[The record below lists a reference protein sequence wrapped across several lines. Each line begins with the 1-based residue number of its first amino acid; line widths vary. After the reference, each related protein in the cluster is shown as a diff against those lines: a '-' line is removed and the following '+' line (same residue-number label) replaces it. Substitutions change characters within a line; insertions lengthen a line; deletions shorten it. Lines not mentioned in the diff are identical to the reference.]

1 MERDRGYGCPIETFS
16 TDITGQ
22 FVVSVIQFFVGV
34 EFRVMG
40 VHFRLRRALLVIQA
54 NHKVNTAPYAFP
66 YTSSSTFG
74 KPIDHGP
81 TLNNPP
87 DPGINDPIFVSLTTF
102 S

>member
-1 MERDRGYGCPIETFS
+1 MERDRWYSCLIETFS

-40 VHFRLRRALLVIQA
+40 VHFRLRRALLIIQA

-66 YTSSSTFG
+66 ILHPVRSES
-74 KPIDHGP
+74 PLIVV
-81 TLNNPP
+81 L
-87 DPGINDPIFVSLTTF
+87 L
-102 S
+102 